1 MEKQE
6 ITCIGCP
13 MGCALTAEIDGENV
27 QIFGSACKIGVD
39 YGVNECLN
47 PRRMV
52 TASVKVSMPD
62 GSVKMLSLKTVPEIP
77 KNRIFD
83 CLKEIKKADVQP
95 DIKIGDVVI
104 KNILGLGSDIV
115 ATRNILL

>member
-1 MEKQE
+1 MEKHE

-13 MGCALTAEIDGENV
+13 VGCALTAVVDGENV
-27 QIFGSACKIGVD
+27 EISGNICKIGVD
-39 YGVNECLN
+39 YGINECLN

-52 TASVKVSMPD
+52 TASVRVGMDD
-62 GSVKMLSLKTVPEIP
+62 GSIKMLSLKTVPEIP

-83 CLKEIKKADVQP
+83 CLNEIKKVKVKQG
-95 DIKIGDVVI
+95 IKIGDVII

-115 ATRNILL
+115 ATRNII